1 MTELILSAA
10 VQYAL
15 LLAPGYLILRIFH
28 APRTWAIC
36 AAPLISLATIGITGQ
51 AAALAGISSTP
62 PVLAIAFLII
72 CAVCLLIAFSTHA
85 SLEKLPRIPM
95 GAVALYAVIGSLLGL
110 NLYISRIGA
119 PNELF
124 QAYDL
129 TQHLNVIQAMA
140 SSGRFSSF
148 GISPYLT
155 MPDLAIAPVDYA
167 QFYPTGW
174 HALCSLSIMIAPV
187 SVPATINASMFVL
200 PCVVFPLGML
210 AFLSS
215 AFPQDRR
222 MHWLGALFVCAFV
235 AFPWNLLA
243 FGPVYPNATGFSLM
257 PIAMALFVT
266 MVGKDRDAS
275 ERVLLVAL
283 LVPSVIGLALCHP
296 NTIFTCVVLLTPF
309 CVFRIW
315 EECQKHG
322 AKPYL
327 ATAACVGFVLFVAA
341 VWMFFFNLPL
351 FQDIVRHVWRPYS
364 RPWQQL
370 VNIALLAP
378 TMDFFAEE
386 GAQFLLAA
394 LVGIGIIY
402 ALGSKDRRWLV
413 FSYAIPCLILLVSAT
428 QDGELK
434 QMLAGFWYTD
444 PMRLA
449 SMCTIAAIPL
459 AILGASC
466 AYEFVLLALSAF
478 PSYKDRAV
486 KALPVAVALGAAFLV
501 LNFMPSYNMP
511 GAHHDPT
518 PHEQLLNQK
527 REFRDRVKSRRT
539 TFGDYRDVIDEVYHY
554 NAPLDSEERAF
565 IQQIKTLIDPHEL
578 VINNP
583 MDGSFLAYGSDALR
597 VYYRNFTRMDG
608 SFETDQS
615 RIIRTR
621 LAQYANDPEVQEA
634 VEYTGARYVLIMD
647 ANPNDASFI
656 NLRGDYKPELYTG
669 ITSITPETPGFR
681 LILAEGQMALYEIIG
696 A

>member
-1 MTELILSAA
+1 MTELILSVA

-51 AAALAGISSTP
+51 VTALVGVSSTP

-72 CAVCLLIAFSTHA
+72 CAVCFLLASATHA
-85 SLEKLPRIPM
+85 SLRKLPRIPI
-95 GAVALYAVIGSLLGL
+95 GNVALYAVIGSLLGL

-129 TQHLNVIQAMA
+129 TQHINIIQAMA

-148 GISPYLT
+148 GVSPYLT
-155 MPDLAIAPVDYA
+155 MPDLAIAPIDYA

-174 HALCSLSIMIAPV
+174 HALCSLSIMIAPT
-187 SVPATINASMFVL
+187 SVPTTINASMFVL
-200 PCVVFPLGML
+200 PCMVFPLTML

-215 AFPQDRR
+215 AFPGDRR
-222 MHWLGALFVCAFV
+222 MHWLGALFTCAFV

-243 FGPVYPNATGFSLM
+243 FGPIYPNAAGFSLM
-257 PIAMALFVT
+257 PIAMAIFTT
-266 MVGKDRDAS
+266 MIGQNRDTS
-275 ERVLLVAL
+275 ERILLIAL
-283 LVPSVIGLALCHP
+283 LLPAIIGLALCHP
-296 NTIFTCVVLLTPF
+296 NTIFTCVVLLTPL

-315 EECQKHG
+315 EECRG
-322 AKPYL
+322 REAKPYL
-327 ATAACVGFVLFVAA
+327 TAFACAGFVLFVVA
-341 VWMFFFNLPL
+341 VWMLFFNLSI

-370 VNIALLAP
+370 VNMALLAP

-394 LVGIGIIY
+394 LVGIGIID
-402 ALGSKDRRWLV
+402 ALRTKDKRWLV

-428 QDGELK
+428 QDGEFK
-434 QMLAGFWYTD
+434 QILAGFWYTD

-466 AYEFVLLALSAF
+466 VYEFVMFALSAF
-478 PSYKDRAV
+478 SPQRDSTV
-486 KALPVAVALGAAFLV
+486 KPLSVAISLSAAFLV

-518 PHEQLLNQK
+518 PHEQRINQE

-565 IQQIKTLIDPHEL
+565 IQQVKTLIDHHEL

-615 RIIRTR
+615 RVIRTR
-621 LAQYANDPEVQEA
+621 LSQYASDPEVQDA
-634 VEYTGARYVLIMD
+634 VEYTGARYVLVMD

-669 ITSITPETPGFR
+669 ITSITSETPGFR
-681 LILAEGQMALYEIIG
+681 LILSEGQMALYEIIG

>member
-1 MTELILSAA
+1 MTELISSAA

-36 AAPLISLATIGITGQ
+36 TAPLISLATIGITGQ
-51 AAALAGISSTP
+51 VAALAGISSTP
-62 PVLAIAFLII
+62 PVLSIAFLII
-72 CAVCLLIAFSTHA
+72 CGVCLLLAFTTHA
-85 SLEKLPRIPM
+85 RLEKLPCIPI
-95 GAVALYAVIGSLLGL
+95 GNVALYVVIGSLLGL
-110 NLYISRIGA
+110 NLFISRIGA

-129 TQHLNVIQAMA
+129 TQHINVIQAMA

-148 GISPYLT
+148 GVSPYLT

-174 HALCSLSIMIAPV
+174 HALCSLSIMIAPA
-187 SVPATINASMFVL
+187 SVPTAINSSMFVL
-200 PCVVFPLGML
+200 PCIVFPLAML

-243 FGPVYPNATGFSLM
+243 FGPIYPNAAGFSLM
-257 PIAMALFVT
+257 PIAIALFVT
-266 MVGKDRDAS
+266 IVSKPHDTS

-315 EECQKHG
+315 EECRNRS
-322 AKPYL
+322 AKPHL
-327 ATAACVGFVLFVAA
+327 AIVACVGFVLFVVAI
-341 VWMFFFNLPL
+341 WILFFNLSI

-394 LVGIGIIY
+394 LVGIGIID
-402 ALGSKDRRWLV
+402 ALRTRDKRWLV

-434 QMLAGFWYTD
+434 QILAGFWYTD

-466 AYEFVLLALSAF
+466 VYEFVMLALSAF
-478 PSYKDRAV
+478 SPQSDSTV
-486 KALPVAVALGAAFLV
+486 KPLSVAISLSAAFLV
-501 LNFMPSYNMP
+501 LNFMPSFNVP
-511 GAHHDPT
+511 GEHHEPT
-518 PHEQLLNQK
+518 PLEQQLNK
-527 REFRDRVKSRRT
+527 EREFRDRVKSHRT
-539 TFGDYRDVIDEVYHY
+539 TFGDYRDVIEEVYHY
-554 NAPLDSEERAF
+554 DAPLDSEERDF
-565 IQQIKTLIDPHEL
+565 IQRVKTLIEPHEL

-597 VYYRNFTRMDG
+597 VYYRNFTRVDG
-608 SFETDQS
+608 SFETEQS

-621 LAQYANDPEVQEA
+621 LMQYASDPEVQDA
-634 VEYTGARYVLIMD
+634 LDYTGARYVLVMD
-647 ANPNDASFI
+647 ANLDDASFI
-656 NLRGDYKPELYTG
+656 NLRGDYKPELYAG
-669 ITSITPETPGFR
+669 ITSITPETPGFK
-681 LILAEGQMALYEIIG
+681 LLLAEGQMALYEIIG